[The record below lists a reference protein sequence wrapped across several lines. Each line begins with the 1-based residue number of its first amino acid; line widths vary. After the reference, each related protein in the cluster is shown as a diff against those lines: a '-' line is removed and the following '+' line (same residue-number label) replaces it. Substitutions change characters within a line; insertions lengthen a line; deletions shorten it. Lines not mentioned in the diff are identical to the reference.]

1 MLIRELLV
9 EGYREVESKFVASG
23 ADINSVKNTL
33 DQFRNLVNKNQIQD
47 YKDEKGKIQN
57 IRNIDWWGK
66 NKTFD
71 EFSKFINDK
80 MQVPTTTQVKRSKV
94 PGKSINL
101 IENDQWLVV
110 IPLDKDASCFH
121 GKGSSW
127 CTTKRHQSH
136 FENYFYRR
144 EIILIYCLNK
154 QSGGMWAIAGHKD
167 LSEFEMFDQQDN
179 SIGVVAF
186 KQETGLDPQ
195 QLLQTA
201 IKKHGDPIAT
211 TQKEFQDKTAELSE
225 RLDGFYDN
233 VKRDSEIEKLL
244 IYTKSG
250 KYSFDYVEKLAENNI
265 PVDDIA
271 VEILIAATGY
281 SWTTIKYL
289 KKPKERVIETSLHG
303 GIKKALEYVIDDL
316 TIFPPTDRMIQAF
329 LTNEDNGKIDEELET
344 LRSYNIKIS
353 DKVVINV
360 VKHDISAVYKLL
372 YYGYTVP
379 DEYQI
384 KYIHYY
390 DKNYNWSDY
399 GVKLFKNA
407 SDDVKTAVL
416 EVYPGALEF
425 FENPSERLRLLAY
438 KKNPYMLEYGAWY
451 GAFPSK
457 EEQKALWDA
466 RFDGPTIKMYVDRIV
481 NSLTVRIKNNKIDVE
496 NELKNIESHQDRISV
511 LKKDLEDTEWTEV
524 PGIDVEK
531 IIKIGRKMIEDQKL
545 KIKNIEELVNNRKY
559 WIDEYQNRLNS
570 LQRGIEK
577 VGYLSEFNK
586 SKYER

>member
-1 MLIRELLV
+1 MLLRDFFV

-23 ADINSVKNTL
+23 ADINSVKKTL

-80 MQVPTTTQVKRSKV
+80 MQVPTATQVKRSKV

-121 GKGSSW
+121 GKGSNW

-136 FENYFYRR
+136 FESYFYRR

-154 QSGGMWAIAGHKD
+154 QSGGMWAIAGHRD

-179 SIGVVAF
+179 SIGVAQF

-195 QLLQTA
+195 QILQTA
-201 IKKHGDPIAT
+201 IKKHGDPIAA
-211 TQKEFQDKTAELSE
+211 TQEEFQDKDAELSE
-225 RLDGFYDN
+225 RLYGFYDN

-250 KYSFDYVEKLAENNI
+250 KNSFDYVQTLAENNI

-289 KKPKERVIETSLHG
+289 KKPKERVIEAALHG
-303 GIKKALEYVIDDL
+303 GINKALEYVIDDL
-316 TIFPPTDRMIQAF
+316 GIFPPTDRMIQSF
-329 LTNEDNGKIDEELET
+329 LTNDIDTPIDGEILL
-344 LRSYNIKIS
+344 LRSYNIDIS
-353 DKVVINV
+353 EKVVINI
-360 VKHDISAVYKLL
+360 VKHNISVVYNLL
-372 YYGYTVP
+372 HRGYTVP

-384 KYIHYY
+384 KYIHYH
-390 DKNYNWSDY
+390 DEKYNWSDY
-399 GVKLFKNA
+399 SAKMFKNS
-407 SDDVKTAVL
+407 SDDVKAAVL
-416 EVYPGALEF
+416 ELYPGALEF
-425 FENPSERLRLLAY
+425 FENPSERLRLISY
-438 KKNPYMLEYGAWY
+438 KRNPYMLEYGAWH

-457 EEQKALWDA
+457 EEQQALWDGG
-466 RFDGPTIKMYVDRIV
+466 FDDTNTKTYIDRIV
-481 NSLTVRIKNNKIDVE
+481 YSLTSRIENNKIDFK
-496 NELKNIESHQDRISV
+496 NDIKNIEIEKEKINV
-511 LKKDLEDTEWTEV
+511 LKKESEDTEWTKV

-531 IIKIGRKMIEDQKL
+531 IMKIYQKMIEDIET
-545 KIKNIEELVNNRKY
+545 KIKNIKELANNKKY
-559 WIDEYQNRLNS
+559 WIDEYQKRLNS
-570 LQRGIEK
+570 LQHGIENI
-577 VGYLSEFNK
+577 GYLSEFNK